1 MTKKAF
7 ARRRGF
13 IFLAALVLF
22 FAFNANIPPMGLD
35 ESMYM
40 TASQEMSESGDY
52 LIPTYN
58 GSPFFDKPPL
68 VYWLQSASCAFF
80 DVFFRGARLTDA
92 HGPFRCDGRIFGY
105 RAVSAGAALVLLW
118 LVMHAGRRLFGK
130 RTALWAGAVFTLSL
144 LTCALAKM
152 AIMDMLLALW
162 CSLSLFVFFFCYQKL
177 LKKYMIVAAFAFLGL
192 ALLTKGPVA
201 FGIVGLPVLCFL
213 MAKKRLLFMF
223 DRYTLAGLLVM
234 LAIAVPWYVMAGAA
248 DGQFYREF
256 FVHQNLTRAL
266 GKDFAHGYNPL
277 IYPGV
282 ILLGMAPWSLFLIP
296 ACIPGRKKTG
306 PEELFLIL
314 WICSLL
320 VMFMLINSRL
330 PGYIFPVFP
339 PAALL
344 IGRYLERYRPGRAG
358 SVALALNL
366 VVSLLLGGAVA
377 AAPHMLTFQSP
388 AVRVIAGA
396 AGLWFAGWA
405 ALALWKK
412 KAAPA
417 PALAAQ
423 AGGFL
428 LLTVLLLPVMGLD
441 PDTLKDEVDTRSD
454 FLGTTGYI
462 LCRDLEIPSMSEDIA
477 FVSYRLHPLQVN
489 FPLLAERQVAMPAD
503 RQALETILSER
514 QRYLLVTD
522 EETARRENL
531 DALAEGRRPTDPHYR
546 GKKNGLRIYAKYY

>member
-1 MTKKAF
+1 MTERSF
-7 ARRRGF
+7 ARRRGYV
-13 IFLAALVLF
+13 FLAALVLF
-22 FAFNANIPPMGLD
+22 VAFNANIPPMGLD

-40 TASQEMSESGDY
+40 TASQEMAASGDY

-80 DVFFRGARLTDA
+80 DVFFRGARLTDNL
-92 HGPFRCDGRIFGY
+92 GPIRMDGRFFGY
-105 RAVSAGAALVLLW
+105 RAVSAGAALALLW

-130 RTALWAGAVFTLSL
+130 KASLWAGAAFALSL

-152 AIMDMLLALW
+152 AIMDMLLTLW

-177 LKKYMIVAAFAFLGL
+177 LKKQWIIAAFACLGL

-213 MAKKRLLFMF
+213 AAKKRLLFMF

-234 LAIAVPWYVMAGAA
+234 LAIAVPWYALAGAA
-248 DGQFYREF
+248 DGRFYQEF

-277 IYPGV
+277 IYPAV

-296 ACIPGRKKTG
+296 ACMPARKKTG
-306 PEELFLIL
+306 PEELFLVV
-314 WICSLL
+314 WIVSLL
-320 VMFMLINSRL
+320 IMFMLINSRL

-339 PAALL
+339 PAAVL
-344 IGRYLERYRPGRAG
+344 IGRYLDRYRPGKAG
-358 SVALALNL
+358 AAALTANVVLSL
-366 VVSLLLGGAVA
+366 VLGGAVA
-377 AAPHMLTFQSP
+377 AAPHLLTYQGP
-388 AVRVIAGA
+388 AVKAIAGA
-396 AGLWFAGWA
+396 AGLWLAFWA

-412 KAAPA
+412 KAGPA

-428 LLTVLLLPVMGLD
+428 LLVVLLLPVLALD
-441 PDTLKDEVDTRSD
+441 PDTLKDEVDSKSD
-454 FLGTTGYI
+454 LLGTTGYI
-462 LCRDLEIPSMSEDIA
+462 LCRDLEIPSMSKDIA

-503 RQALETILSER
+503 RKALEKTLKEHP
-514 QRYLLVTD
+514 RYLLVTYD
-522 EETARRENL
+522 DIARREDL
-531 DALAEGRRPTDPHYR
+531 DSLAEGGRPMDPRYR
-546 GKKNGLRIYAKYY
+546 GNRGLRIYAKYF